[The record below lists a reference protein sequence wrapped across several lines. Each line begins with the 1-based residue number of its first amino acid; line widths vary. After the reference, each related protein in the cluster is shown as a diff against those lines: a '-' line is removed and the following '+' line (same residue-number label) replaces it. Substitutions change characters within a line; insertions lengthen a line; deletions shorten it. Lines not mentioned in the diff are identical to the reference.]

1 MQFTATS
8 DTLIASESVPEDDID
23 RLYQKLEK
31 LEAPAD
37 TMQQILAR
45 IKKLPASQR
54 YQPATPRPDAPE
66 QEKTDG
72 FFQSPGATF

>member
-8 DTLIASESVPEDDID
+8 DTLIASESVSEDDVD

-37 TMQQILAR
+37 TMKQILAR
-45 IKKLPASQR
+45 ISKLPASQR
-54 YQPATPRPDAPE
+54 YRPAESQPDAPE
-66 QEKTDG
+66 QEQTDG
-72 FFQSPGATF
+72 SFTVPDTSS